1 MNMLKDKLKE
11 LRKKKGI
18 TQTEFAKE
26 FNISVG
32 TIGNWETGNREPDYE
47 MLKKIAKYFN
57 VSTDYLLGETD
68 EIKEKA
74 PAEVSEEDLKVALFG
89 GDREVS
95 EEMWNEV
102 LDYAKYLKQKYDKT

>member
-1 MNMLKDKLKE
+1 MQQLSI
-11 LRKKKGI
+11 LRKSKGL
-18 TQTEFAKE
+18 TQKE
-26 FNISVG
+26 IAEH
-32 TIGNWETGNREPDYE
+32 IGVSRQAYANYESGNREPDFKTL
-47 MLKKIAKYFN
+47 LKLAEYLD

-68 EIKEKA
+68 EIKEKT

-95 EEMWNEV
+95 DEMWNEV

>member
-1 MNMLKDKLKE
+1 MQQLSI
-11 LRKKKGI
+11 LRKSKGL
-18 TQTEFAKE
+18 TQKE
-26 FNISVG
+26 IAEH
-32 TIGNWETGNREPDYE
+32 IGVSRQAYANYESGNREPDFKTL
-47 MLKKIAKYFN
+47 LKLAEYLD

>member
-1 MNMLKDKLKE
+1 MQQLSI
-11 LRKKKGI
+11 LRKSKGL
-18 TQTEFAKE
+18 TQKE
-26 FNISVG
+26 IAEH
-32 TIGNWETGNREPDYE
+32 IGVTRQAYANYESGNREPDFKTL
-47 MLKKIAKYFN
+47 LKLAEYLD

-68 EIKEKA
+68 EIKEKT
-74 PAEVSEEDLKVALFG
+74 PAEVSEQDLKVALFG

>member
-1 MNMLKDKLKE
+1 MQQLSI
-11 LRKKKGI
+11 LRKSKGL
-18 TQTEFAKE
+18 TQKE
-26 FNISVG
+26 IAEH
-32 TIGNWETGNREPDYE
+32 IGVSRQAYANYESGNREPDFKTL
-47 MLKKIAKYFN
+47 LKLAEYLD

-68 EIKEKA
+68 EIKEKT
-74 PAEVSEEDLKVALFG
+74 PAEVSEQDLKVALFG